1 MRILSLTRTL
11 RRFPGDFLGTL
22 RTLLVSPWLLPSLGL
37 NNRPAAQNLPKNGPC
52 SRTGILKYRVAHKI
66 TLSVILLALARV
78 RKVGGSL
85 VVTIPREVAEEEGVK
100 AGELVNLE
108 IRKTRKSFFGAARG
122 IGPFTVE
129 DEMKDHD

>member
-1 MRILSLTRTL
+1 MRILPLTRTL

-22 RTLLVSPWLLPSLGL
+22 RTLPSSPWLLPSLGW
-37 NNRPAAQNLPKNGPC
+37 NNRLAAQNLPKNGPC

-100 AGELVNLE
+100 AGEIVNLE

>member
-1 MRILSLTRTL
+1 M
-11 RRFPGDFLGTL
+11 
-22 RTLLVSPWLLPSLGL
+22 
-37 NNRPAAQNLPKNGPC
+37 
-52 SRTGILKYRVAHKI
+52 KYRVAHKI

-100 AGELVNLE
+100 AGEIVNLE
-108 IRKTRKSFFGAARG
+108 IHKTRKSFFGSARG
-122 IGPFTVE
+122 IGPFTVD